1 MQLSRYI
8 KKIIK
13 NQNFKARLN
22 CSMHG
27 LFLKIS
33 HLMFVLVCRNIL
45 LPRTFSKLI
54 KLFIFCYALIMP
66 LNCLEYDVT
75 WKVVFSFSEIE
86 FGCWQEP
93 LEYFLCV
100 VAYMIFL
107 KKIHVK
113 SAHTEFQNIHE
124 YKWFYE
130 LVSEDCISKGLMILI
145 CKI

>member
-33 HLMFVLVCRNIL
+33 HLMFILVCRNIL

-75 WKVVFSFSEIE
+75 WKGCLFFFWNWIWVLTRSLRVFLMCGGIYDFSEKK
-86 FGCWQEP
+86 
-93 LEYFLCV
+93 
-100 VAYMIFL
+100 YMLKAHSRNFKIFM
-107 KKIHVK
+107 
-113 SAHTEFQNIHE
+113 NING
-124 YKWFYE
+124 F
-130 LVSEDCISKGLMILI
+130 MN
-145 CKI
+145 